1 MLSHCSALG
10 EEAPSLE
17 AEEMGM
23 GSMVGARC
31 SGDLQGQAEHPDC
44 VQPAWPGRAG
54 SSLIERS

>member
-54 SSLIERS
+54 S